1 MLYAPLLGK
10 PEQVAAVR
18 SAVGKPLNVLIIPGM
33 DMAAMIEAGAQR
45 MSVGSQLAWVAIAAA
60 ADAAERVRSGDLDA
74 LDARPDV
81 DAWLA

>member
-1 MLYAPLLGK
+1 
-10 PEQVAAVR
+10 
-18 SAVGKPLNVLIIPGM
+18 
-33 DMAAMIEAGAQR
+33 MIEAGAQR
-45 MSVGSQLAWVAIAAA
+45 MSVGSQLTWVAITAT